1 MSLEPCEILP
11 STDGRYQPNL
21 GYVMGFVR
29 GNIVGIIMELSIN
42 GKSPSDPY
50 VKLPEG
56 IVHIYIL

>member
-1 MSLEPCEILP
+1 
-11 STDGRYQPNL
+11 
-21 GYVMGFVR
+21 MGFVR

-56 IVHIYIL
+56 IVHIYIYIMWLKQCHKPSPKSPFAWVV